1 LSYKNDIVLDPFA
14 GSGTSLVAAEI
25 LGRRWLGI
33 ELSPNYTDI
42 AKTRVEYFKNLQEV
56 NEENQQ

>member
-1 LSYKNDIVLDPFA
+1 VLDPFA

-33 ELSPNYTDI
+33 ELSPNYTEV
-42 AKTRVEYFKNLQEV
+42 AKTRVEYFKNLQTVSEQIQ
-56 NEENQQ
+56 E